1 MYLLA
6 NLQDGSPVAMYP
18 HCCQGSY
25 NMDLQHESN
34 LDVSYLAGG
43 EDVAGDSAWI
53 YHKLVPSLLMSKCS

>member
-1 MYLLA
+1 MAPQLLCIHT
-6 NLQDGSPVAMYP
+6 VAKVVT
-18 HCCQGSY
+18 

-34 LDVSYLAGG
+34 QDVSYLAGG